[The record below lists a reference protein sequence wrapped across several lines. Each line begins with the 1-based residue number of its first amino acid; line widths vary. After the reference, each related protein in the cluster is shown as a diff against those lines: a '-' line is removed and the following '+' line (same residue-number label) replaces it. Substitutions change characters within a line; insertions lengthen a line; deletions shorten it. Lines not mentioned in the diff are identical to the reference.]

1 MLKRFCIAAMI
12 SITIMLICPLIAS
25 ADGVNYWG
33 DICLSL
39 SEENSFAPASP
50 GRLGVLSYGDG
61 HFALHGDV
69 GFLGYASY
77 GTAFISNEG
86 DIIISLTSTSAAF
99 DFPQPGS
106 LTYSASMYLIV
117 NPSTLSGNFRVMGFS
132 WEFPWTTTDPAK
144 PFIVQGYVD
153 IHECN

>member
-1 MLKRFCIAAMI
+1 MLKRLCILVMAVTMA
-12 SITIMLICPLIAS
+12 LCPLIAL
-25 ADGVNYWG
+25 ADGVNYLG
-33 DICLSL
+33 EICLSL

-50 GRLGVLSYGDG
+50 GRLGVLSCGDG

-77 GTAFISNEG
+77 GTVFISNEG

-106 LTYSASMYLIV
+106 LTYAASIYMIV
-117 NPSTLSGNFRVMGFS
+117 NPST
-132 WEFPWTTTDPAK
+132 
-144 PFIVQGYVD
+144 
-153 IHECN
+153 